1 VDLGWWFDAA
11 GPPIDLYGRHDEM
24 KRVFISV
31 LLATTLSGIGMCAV
45 AQPLLGDN
53 PLAMLGKAKSDLK
66 LNTSQ
71 QLQWDAV
78 VAQTKAA
85 HDAVRTNFEQ
95 LKTALQAELAKPE
108 PDFAA
113 LAALADGIRDR
124 HTALHKQTRNAW
136 LALYATFTPDQKAV
150 ARDAIK
156 AGIERMRERR
166 AMHHGAPSN

>member
-1 VDLGWWFDAA
+1 
-11 GPPIDLYGRHDEM
+11 M

-45 AQPLLGDN
+45 AQPLFGDN

-85 HDAVRTNFEQ
+85 HDAGRTNFEQ

-113 LAALADGIRDR
+113 LAALTDGVRDR
-124 HTALHKQTRNAW
+124 HAALHKQTRNAW
-136 LALYATFTPDQKAV
+136 LALYATFSPDQKAV
-150 ARDAIK
+150 ARDTIK

-166 AMHHGAPSN
+166 AMHHGAPRN

>member
-1 VDLGWWFDAA
+1 
-11 GPPIDLYGRHDEM
+11 M
-24 KRVFISV
+24 KRVFFAV
-31 LLATTLSGIGMCAV
+31 LLASTLGAIGLGAV
-45 AQPLLGDN
+45 AQPLHGGN
-53 PLAMLGKAKSDLK
+53 PLAMLGKAKTDLK

-85 HDAVRTNFEQ
+85 HDAGRANFEQ

-113 LAALADGIRDR
+113 VAALADGIRDR
-124 HTALHKQTRNAW
+124 NAALHKQTRDAW

-150 ARDAIK
+150 ARDTIK
-156 AGIERMRERR
+156 AGIGRMQERR
-166 AMHHGAPSN
+166 AMHRGAPSN

>member
-1 VDLGWWFDAA
+1 
-11 GPPIDLYGRHDEM
+11 M
-24 KRVFISV
+24 KQGFFVA
-31 LLATTLSGIGMCAV
+31 LLAIALGGIGTYAV
-45 AQPLLGDN
+45 GQPLLDGN
-53 PLAMLGKAKSDLK
+53 PLAMLGNVKSDLK

-85 HDAVRTNFEQ
+85 HDTGRTNFEQ

-113 LAALADGIRDR
+113 VAAIADGVRDQ
-124 HTALHKQTRNAW
+124 HAALHKQTRNAW
-136 LALYATFTPDQKAV
+136 LALYATFTPEQKAV

-156 AGIERMRERR
+156 AGIERMQERR
-166 AMHHGAPSN
+166 AMHHGAATR

>member
-1 VDLGWWFDAA
+1 
-11 GPPIDLYGRHDEM
+11 M
-24 KRVFISV
+24 KRVFFAA

-45 AQPLLGDN
+45 AQPLLGGN

-85 HDAVRTNFEQ
+85 HDAGRTDFEQ
-95 LKTALQAELAKPE
+95 LKSALQAELAKPE
-108 PDFAA
+108 PDFAS
-113 LAALADGIRDR
+113 LAALADGVRDR
-124 HTALHKQTRNAW
+124 HAALHKQTRNAW

-150 ARDAIK
+150 ARDSIK
-156 AGIERMRERR
+156 SGIERMRERR

>member
-1 VDLGWWFDAA
+1 
-11 GPPIDLYGRHDEM
+11 M
-24 KRVFISV
+24 KRVFFAV
-31 LLATTLSGIGMCAV
+31 LLATTLGGISLCAV
-45 AQPLLGDN
+45 AQPSLGGN

-85 HDAVRTNFEQ
+85 HDAGRTDFEQ

-113 LAALADGIRDR
+113 LATLADGIRDR
-124 HTALHKQTRNAW
+124 HAAVHKQTRNAW
-136 LALYATFTPDQKAV
+136 LALYAPFTPDQKAI
-150 ARDAIK
+150 ARDTIK
-156 AGIERMRERR
+156 AGIDRMRERR

>member
-1 VDLGWWFDAA
+1 
-11 GPPIDLYGRHDEM
+11 M
-24 KRVFISV
+24 KQGFFVA
-31 LLATTLSGIGMCAV
+31 LLAIALGGIGTYAV
-45 AQPLLGDN
+45 AQPLLDGN
-53 PLAMLGKAKSDLK
+53 PLAMLGKVKSDLK

-85 HDAVRTNFEQ
+85 HDAGRANFEQ

-113 LAALADGIRDR
+113 VATFADGVRGQ
-124 HTALHKQTRNAW
+124 HAALHKQTRDAW
-136 LALYATFTPDQKAV
+136 LALYATFTPEQKGV

-156 AGIERMRERR
+156 AGIERMQERR
-166 AMHHGAPSN
+166 AMHHGAPSH

>member
-1 VDLGWWFDAA
+1 
-11 GPPIDLYGRHDEM
+11 M
-24 KRVFISV
+24 KQGFFVA
-31 LLATTLSGIGMCAV
+31 LLAVALSGIGAYAV
-45 AQPLLGDN
+45 AQPLLDGN

-85 HDAVRTNFEQ
+85 HDAGRANFQQ
-95 LKTALQAELAKPE
+95 LSAALQAELAKPE

-113 LAALADGIRDR
+113 VATIADGVRGQHAAL
-124 HTALHKQTRNAW
+124 HMQTRDAW
-136 LALYATFTPDQKAV
+136 LALYATFTPEQKAV

-156 AGIERMRERR
+156 AGIARMQERR
-166 AMHHGAPSN
+166 AMHHGAATR